1 MFFRKML
8 NKMLK
13 KDESKNKTLS
23 KNTQEID
30 QDLFLQ
36 LEQFRE
42 DTKSLDYLRDEMK
55 SAYKGKS
62 DEEIVKSLAQV
73 LAQDKKRR
81 SS

>member
-1 MFFRKML
+1 
-8 NKMLK
+8 MLK
-13 KDESKNKTLS
+13 KDEQKNETS
-23 KNTQEID
+23 VKNTKEID

-55 SAYKGKS
+55 NAYKGKS

>member
-1 MFFRKML
+1 MFFQKML
-8 NKMLK
+8 NRMLK
-13 KDESKNKTLS
+13 KGAKKKEVAN

>member
-1 MFFRKML
+1 ML

-13 KDESKNKTLS
+13 KDEPKNKILS

>member
-13 KDESKNKTLS
+13 KDEPKNKTLS